1 MQQLSNLACL
11 SGCLLNWSGLLLQLS
26 PSDVDVV
33 EQYKSALNDAK
44 TYVRRTIVVT
54 LGDQARARDDKQQEK
69 EEQEKS
75 VMVGHSS
82 FEVSFM

>member
-1 MQQLSNLACL
+1 M
-11 SGCLLNWSGLLLQLS
+11 
-26 PSDVDVV
+26 V

-82 FEVSFM
+82 FEVSLIQSASISSVASYSSFQATRRWA